1 MICPE
6 CHNVLENEA
15 GPCDVCGHFASPS
28 TLRAEGETAP
38 GTAPTLRLS
47 DPLIGRVLDAKYE
60 LVARLGEGGMGRV
73 YRARR
78 LHMGGEVAVKVLSQ
92 EFTTDRNAL
101 ERFRR
106 EARMAAELNHPNIV
120 IVHDLGET
128 SGEDAPVFI
137 VMELVQGE
145 SLRSIIRR
153 EGRLAPSRAV
163 ALMRDVCAGVGL
175 AHRRNIVHRDL
186 KPDNVL
192 VLPPEEGREFE
203 TAKVAD
209 FGIAKLLESVNDP
222 GLTQTGAVFGT
233 PYYLSP
239 EQCRGESVNA
249 RSDVY
254 SLGTMFYEMIV
265 GATPFSGTNL
275 AGLITK
281 HLTAPPSPFPV
292 DLSIPKALE
301 AVCLKAL
308 AKDPAS
314 RQADASVFAREL
326 QEAVGVAA
334 SASPEMRV
342 DDFPDAH
349 SRSTATGGP
358 TPRSTKPIAFVIGL
372 AAIVLVLVAGYVLF
386 KRAGEKPGVDPV
398 SDPTAAR
405 QHADLASELL
415 SHGNF
420 VKAEEQ
426 SREASRLEP
435 TNAGWH
441 SLLGQALSKQSK
453 WSGAEGEFRTAVR
466 LDTKNADY
474 HNLLGRALSE
484 QKRYD
489 EAATEYREALRLD
502 PNNSRAH
509 ANLGRLH
516 LDRQM
521 YAEAEIEC
529 REAIRLD
536 PKDWLP
542 HNNLGMVLTAQK
554 KYDQAEPELR
564 EAIKLDPTN
573 PRPLVNL
580 GNIFFHR
587 EMYAEAEAQ
596 YVAALRLDASIATVH
611 GNLGVA
617 YYAQNKNALAEP
629 ECREALRLDPNND
642 VAHNCLGNILFYQGN
657 YAQAEG
663 EYVQALH
670 LVPNDPTYRRNLDN
684 TIRKLRK

>member
-1 MICPE
+1 
-6 CHNVLENEA
+6 
-15 GPCDVCGHFASPS
+15 
-28 TLRAEGETAP
+28 LRAEAETTP
-38 GTAPTLRLS
+38 GTAPTLRLL

-60 LVARLGEGGMGRV
+60 IVARLGEGGMGTV

-78 LHMGGEVAVKVLSQ
+78 LHIGGEVAVKVLSQ
-92 EFTTDRNAL
+92 KFTTDRNAV

-106 EARMAAELNHPNIV
+106 EARTAAELNHPNIV
-120 IVHDLGET
+120 TVHDLGET

-145 SLRSIIRR
+145 SLRRIIRR
-153 EGRLAPSRAV
+153 EGRLASSRAI
-163 ALMRDVCAGVGL
+163 ALMRDICAGVGL

-192 VLPPEEGREFE
+192 VLPPQEGHEFE
-203 TAKVAD
+203 TAKVVD

-222 GLTQTGAVFGT
+222 GLTQSGAVLGT
-233 PYYLSP
+233 PSYLSP

-254 SLGTMFYEMIV
+254 NLGAMFYEMLV
-265 GATPFSGTNL
+265 GTPPYSARNL

-281 HLTAPPSPFPV
+281 HLTSSPPPFPE

-301 AVCLKAL
+301 SVCLKAL

-314 RQADASVFAREL
+314 RQANASVFAREL
-326 QEAVGVAA
+326 QEAVGAAA
-334 SASPEMRV
+334 SASPEMGV
-342 DDFPDAH
+342 DFSDAH
-349 SRSTATGGP
+349 RRSAAKVDP
-358 TPRSTKPIAFVIGL
+358 THRSTKSFVLLIGL
-372 AAIVLVLVAGYVLF
+372 AAVVLVLVAGYLLL
-386 KRAGEKPGVDPV
+386 KRTGGTPGADPAASVDP
-398 SDPTAAR
+398 AAAQR
-405 QHADLASELL
+405 HADLASELL
-415 SHGNF
+415 SQGSF
-420 VKAEEQ
+420 VKAEEE
-426 SREASRLEP
+426 SREAARLEP

-441 SLLGQALSKQSK
+441 SLLGRTLSEQSK
-453 WSGAEGEFRTAVR
+453 WSQAEAEFRTAVR
-466 LDTKNADY
+466 LDVKNPDN

-509 ANLGRLH
+509 SNLGRLH

-536 PKDWLP
+536 PNDSLP
-542 HNNLGMVLTAQK
+542 HNSLGMILTAQK
-554 KYDQAEPELR
+554 KYDQAERELR
-564 EAIKLDPTN
+564 EAIRLDPTN
-573 PRPLVNL
+573 VRPVVNL

-587 EMYAEAEAQ
+587 KMYAEAEAQ
-596 YVAALRLDASIATVH
+596 YVAALRLDPSNSIVH

-617 YYAQNKNALAEP
+617 YRAQNKNDLAEP

-642 VAHNCLGNILFYQGN
+642 VAHNCLGNVLFSQGN
-657 YAQAEG
+657 YAQAEA

-670 LVPNDPTYRRNLDN
+670 LAPNEPTYRQNLEN
-684 TIRKLRK
+684 TMRKLRK

>member
-1 MICPE
+1 MICPD

-15 GPCDVCGHFASPS
+15 GPCDVCGHFFSSS
-28 TLRAEGETAP
+28 TLRAGAETGG

-60 LVARLGEGGMGRV
+60 IVARLGEGGMGRV

-78 LHMGGEVAVKVLSQ
+78 LHMGGEVAVKVLNQ
-92 EFTTDRNAL
+92 EFTSDRNAV

-106 EARMAAELNHPNIV
+106 EARTAAELNHPNIV
-120 IVHDLGET
+120 TVHDFGET

-145 SLRSIIRR
+145 SLRSIMRR

-163 ALMRDVCAGVGL
+163 ALMRDVCGGVGL

-222 GLTQTGAVFGT
+222 ALTQTGAVFGT

-239 EQCRGESVNA
+239 EQCLGESVNA

-254 SLGTMFYEMIV
+254 SLGAMLYEMLV
-265 GATPFSGTNL
+265 GAPPFSATNL
-275 AGLITK
+275 TGLITK
-281 HLTAPPSPFPV
+281 HLTASPLPFAE
-292 DLSIPKALE
+292 DLAIPKALE

-326 QEAVGVAA
+326 QEAMRVAA

-342 DDFPDAH
+342 DSADAH
-349 SRSTATGGP
+349 GRSTATAGP
-358 TPRSTKPIAFVIGL
+358 IYRSTKPSVLAIGL
-372 AAIVLVLVAGYVLF
+372 AVVVLVLVAGYVLI
-386 KRAGEKPGVDPV
+386 KRTGGTLPLDPSVDR
-398 SDPTAAR
+398 AAR

-420 VKAEEQ
+420 VKAEEE
-426 SREASRLEP
+426 SREAARLEP
-435 TNAGWH
+435 INAGWR

-453 WSGAEGEFRTAVR
+453 WSEAEAEFRTAVR
-466 LDTKNADY
+466 LDAKNSDY
-474 HNLLGRALSE
+474 HNLLGRVLSD

-489 EAATEYREALRLD
+489 EAATAYREALRLD
-502 PNNSRAH
+502 PNNPKAH
-509 ANLGRLH
+509 ASLGRLH

-536 PKDWLP
+536 PKDWVP
-542 HNNLGMVLTAQK
+542 HNNLGMILTTQK
-554 KYDQAEPELR
+554 KYDQAEAELR

-587 EMYAEAEAQ
+587 ERYAEAEVQ
-596 YVAALRLDASIATVH
+596 YVAALRLDPSIAIVH

-617 YYAQNKNALAEP
+617 YHAQNKNALAEP
-629 ECREALRLDPNND
+629 ECREAIRLDPNND

-657 YAQAEG
+657 YAQAEA
-663 EYVQALH
+663 EYVQALR
-670 LVPNDPTYRRNLDN
+670 LVPNDPKYRRNLEN
-684 TIRKLRK
+684 TIRKLKE

>member
-6 CHNVLENEA
+6 CQNVLANEA
-15 GPCDVCGHFASPS
+15 GPCGVCGHFASSS
-28 TLRAEGETAP
+28 TLHAEAETAP

-60 LVARLGEGGMGRV
+60 IVARLGQGGMGSV

-78 LHMGGEVAVKVLSQ
+78 IHMGGEVAVKVLRQ
-92 EFTTDRNAL
+92 EFTTDRNAV

-106 EARMAAELNHPNIV
+106 EARTAAKLNHPNIV
-120 IVHDLGET
+120 TVHDLGET

-145 SLRSIIRR
+145 SLRCLIQR
-153 EGRLAPSRAV
+153 EGHLAPSRAV
-163 ALMRDVCAGVGL
+163 ALMRDICAGVGL

-192 VLPPEEGREFE
+192 VLPAEEGREFE
-203 TAKVAD
+203 TAKVMD
-209 FGIAKLLESVNDP
+209 FGIAKLLESVNEP

-239 EQCRGESVNA
+239 EQCRGELVNA

-254 SLGTMFYEMIV
+254 SLGAMFYEMLV
-265 GATPFSGTNL
+265 GAPPFSATNL
-275 AGLITK
+275 AGLITR
-281 HLTAPPSPFPV
+281 HLTASPSPFPV
-292 DLSIPKALE
+292 YLSIPNALE

-314 RQADASVFAREL
+314 RQSDASVFAREL

-334 SASPEMRV
+334 LASSEMRV
-342 DDFPDAH
+342 AFPDAH
-349 SRSTATGGP
+349 SRSTATASP
-358 TPRSTKPIAFVIGL
+358 THRSTKSIALAIGL
-372 AAIVLVLVAGYVLF
+372 AAVVLGLVVGYVLF
-386 KRAGEKPGVDPV
+386 KRTGERPGVDPAAV
-398 SDPTAAR
+398 DPIAAR

-415 SHGNF
+415 SHGSF
-420 VKAEEQ
+420 VKAEEE
-426 SREASRLEP
+426 SREAARLEP
-435 TNAGWH
+435 ANAGWH

-453 WSGAEGEFRTAVR
+453 WSEAEAEFRTAVR
-466 LDTKNADY
+466 LDAKNSDY
-474 HNLLGRALSE
+474 HNLLGRALSD

-489 EAATEYREALRLD
+489 AAATEYGEALQLD
-502 PNNSRAH
+502 PNNSKAH
-509 ANLGRLH
+509 ASLGRLH

-521 YAEAEIEC
+521 YAEAEIES
-529 REAIRLD
+529 RLAIRLD

-542 HNNLGMVLTAQK
+542 HNNLGMILTAQK

-564 EAIKLDPTN
+564 EAIRLDPTN

-587 EMYAEAEAQ
+587 KMYAEAEAQ
-596 YVAALRLDASIATVH
+596 YVAALRLDPSIAVVH

-657 YAQAEG
+657 YAQAEA
-663 EYVQALH
+663 EYVQALR
-670 LVPNDPTYRRNLDN
+670 LVPNDPIYRRNLEN
-684 TIRKLRK
+684 TMRKLRK